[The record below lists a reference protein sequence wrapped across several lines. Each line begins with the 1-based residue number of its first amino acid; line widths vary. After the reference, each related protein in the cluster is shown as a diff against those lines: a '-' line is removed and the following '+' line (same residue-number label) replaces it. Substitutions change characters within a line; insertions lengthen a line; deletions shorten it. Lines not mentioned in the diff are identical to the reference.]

1 MLNKAIFEGHLGAD
15 PELRT
20 TPTGVQCCIF
30 RVGVARN
37 YKDESGKAPTDWIS
51 CVAWRST
58 AEHISK
64 YYHKGSPILVE
75 GAISSRTYQD
85 KDSGK
90 NVYVTEITV
99 DKVYFALGGKKESAP
114 LPTPPPEL
122 SAATQSNAASST
134 ASNPLGSPADF
145 AATDDDYPF

>member
-1 MLNKAIFEGHLGAD
+1 MLNKAIFEGYLGAD

-20 TPTGVQCCIF
+20 TPTGVQCCTF

-37 YKDESGKAPTDWIS
+37 YKDESGNTPTDWIS
-51 CVAWRST
+51 CVAWRNT
-58 AEHISK
+58 ADHINR
-64 YYHKGSPILVE
+64 YFHKGSPILVE
-75 GAISSRTYQD
+75 GSISSRTYQD

-114 LPTPPPEL
+114 LPTPPPAP
-122 SAATQSNAASST
+122 SANNTPVAAAQQLNREPT
-134 ASNPLGSPADF
+134 AAEY
-145 AATDDDYPF
+145 AETDDDYPF